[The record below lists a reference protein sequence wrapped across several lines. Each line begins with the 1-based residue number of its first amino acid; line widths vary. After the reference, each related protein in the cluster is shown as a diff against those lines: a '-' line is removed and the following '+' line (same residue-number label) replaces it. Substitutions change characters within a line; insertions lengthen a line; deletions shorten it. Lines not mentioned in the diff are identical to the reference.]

1 MKGIVSS
8 NNESS
13 KQREIVN
20 EVKRLQNENKTLK
33 QRVNALEMRLT
44 VMEQTQSANIETL
57 YHRIV
62 ALESQGQRVH
72 DELTNDDGNL
82 YDDSKQNERRTN
94 VPRPLFSEQD
104 DGDLEDSDLN
114 DVGFNDE
121 DIINGEDNID
131 DEGLFD

>member
-13 KQREIVN
+13 KHREIVN

-33 QRVNALEMRLT
+33 QRVNALEMRLIG
-44 VMEQTQSANIETL
+44 MEQTQSTNIETL

-62 ALESQGQRVH
+62 ALESQGQRAH
-72 DELTNDDGNL
+72 DGLTHHDDNL
-82 YDDSKQNERRTN
+82 YDDSQQNERRTN